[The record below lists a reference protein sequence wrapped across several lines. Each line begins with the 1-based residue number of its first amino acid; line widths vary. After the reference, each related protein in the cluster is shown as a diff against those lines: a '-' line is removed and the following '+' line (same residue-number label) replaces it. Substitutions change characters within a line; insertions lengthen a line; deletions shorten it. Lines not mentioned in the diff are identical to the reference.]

1 MTFAY
6 RFNPDVLFNTGSSC
20 FGLLIF
26 EFLIFRGGLLFFNAE
41 APPKLDSFAITG
53 YKFVS
58 CVLYSFSVARMLQ
71 FECTPRGAAFVT
83 TSDCAICR
91 LYTLLVRSGCPCWSW
106 RTYSGWVRSRFCT
119 T

>member
-1 MTFAY
+1 VSLTREVHAAELNGCARACGS

-26 EFLIFRGGLLFFNAE
+26 EFIIFRGGLLFFNAE

-58 CVLYSFSVARMLQ
+58 YVVQ
-71 FECTPRGAAFVT
+71 
-83 TSDCAICR
+83 I
-91 LYTLLVRSGCPCWSW
+91 VR
-106 RTYSGWVRSRFCT
+106 RSEDAPT
-119 T
+119 

>member
-1 MTFAY
+1 MAVAGSSSASARSNYAVAFAY

-58 CVLYSFSVARMLQ
+58 CVLHSFSVARML
-71 FECTPRGAAFVT
+71 
-83 TSDCAICR
+83 
-91 LYTLLVRSGCPCWSW
+91 
-106 RTYSGWVRSRFCT
+106 
-119 T
+119 